1 MLKILIAD
9 DHPIF
14 REGLKQILSETT
26 DMIVVD
32 EATEGKEALDKARS
46 IDCDLVL
53 LDLTLPIM
61 NGLEVLKHLSR
72 LKPDLPVL
80 ILSIHPEEQYALRA
94 LKAGASGYLTKESAP
109 DDLISAI
116 QIVSAG
122 QKYVSPYLADRLIR
136 GLHVDVR
143 KAPHERLTDREY
155 HVMRLIGAGKRIYE
169 IADELSLS
177 TKTVS
182 TYRARILNKMDMKS
196 TAELIRYLL
205 SNRLLD

>member
-26 DMIVVD
+26 DMIVID
-32 EATEGKEALDKARS
+32 EASEGKEALDKARRL
-46 IDCDLVL
+46 DCDMVL

-80 ILSIHPEEQYALRA
+80 VLSIHPEEQYALRA

-116 QIVSAG
+116 QVVSTG
-122 QKYVSPYLADRLIR
+122 QKYVSPYLADRLVR
-136 GLHVDVR
+136 GLHIDIR
-143 KAPHERLTDREY
+143 KAPHECLTDREY
-155 HVMRLIGAGKRIYE
+155 QVMRLIGTGKRISD

-196 TAELIRYLL
+196 NAEIVRYLL
-205 SNRLLD
+205 LNQLLD